1 MKNIFTLILL
11 GGAGSLLSGCFM
23 ATQQDMSSLQ
33 SQLKNLNAT
42 ITQMQANQA
51 ELASKMDELNQ
62 NLSVSNENLA
72 QTGSQLSDL
81 SAKLDDI
88 TASVRP
94 TQPAAAQPAA
104 QPAENGEVLP
114 VVTAA
119 QPANAVLPS
128 DLFAEAKNHLDKGA
142 YDAAATGF
150 KLYLTKYPQ
159 SAQAAQAYMYM
170 GDAYIAAGQTKKG
183 AVAYATL
190 LQQFPKHKLV
200 PAARLKYAL
209 SIVPLGKTDEAKK
222 YLSSVVAEFPT
233 SSEATQA
240 KAELAKLSK

>member
-1 MKNIFTLILL
+1 MKNILTLILL
-11 GGAGSLLSGCFM
+11 GGAGSLLSGCLM

-33 SQLKNLNAT
+33 GQLKHLNAT

-72 QTGSQLSDL
+72 QTGNQLSDL

-88 TASVRP
+88 TASIRP
-94 TQPAAAQPAA
+94 GQQAPAA
-104 QPAENGEVLP
+104 QENGEELP
-114 VVTAA
+114 VVAA
-119 QPANAVLPS
+119 KPANAVLPS
-128 DLFAEAKNHLDKGA
+128 DLFAEAKNHLDKGS

-150 KLYLTKYPQ
+150 KLYITKYPQ
-159 SAQAAQAYMYM
+159 SAQTDQAYMYM

-190 LQQFPKHKLV
+190 LQQFPKSKLV

-222 YLSSVVAEFPT
+222 YLSAPAAAGRSIYRR
-233 SSEATQA
+233 
-240 KAELAKLSK
+240 

>member
-33 SQLKNLNAT
+33 GQLKTLNAA

-51 ELASKMDELNQ
+51 ELASKMEELNQ
-62 NLSVSNENLA
+62 NLSVSNENLS
-72 QTGSQLSDL
+72 QTSSQLNDL

-94 TQPAAAQPAA
+94 GAQQTVPASQND
-104 QPAENGEVLP
+104 ETLP

-119 QPANAVLPS
+119 KPANAVLPS

-142 YDAAATGF
+142 YEAAATGF
-150 KLYLTKYPQ
+150 KLYTTKYPQ
-159 SAQAAQAYMYM
+159 SAQADQAYMYM

-183 AVAYATL
+183 AIAYATL
-190 LQQFPKHKLV
+190 LQQFPKSKLV

-222 YLSSVVAEFPT
+222 YLSSVVAEFSNAP
-233 SSEATQA
+233 EATQA

>member
-1 MKNIFTLILL
+1 MKNILTLILI
-11 GGAGSLLSGCFM
+11 GGAGSLLSGCFL
-23 ATQQDMSSLQ
+23 ASQQDMSALQ
-33 SQLKNLNAT
+33 GQLRELNTT

-72 QTGSQLSDL
+72 QSGSQFSSL

-88 TASVRP
+88 TALVKNGRSVP
-94 TQPAAAQPAA
+94 AVETEEGTEPVAQPAAA
-104 QPAENGEVLP
+104 
-114 VVTAA
+114 
-119 QPANAVLPS
+119 AVLPS

-142 YDAAATGF
+142 YEAAATGF
-150 KLYLTKYPQ
+150 KLFVAKYPQ
-159 SAQAAQAYMYM
+159 SENTEQAYMYM

-183 AVAYATL
+183 AVAYATI
-190 LQQFPKHKLV
+190 LQKFPSSKLT

-209 SIVPLGKTDEAKK
+209 SIVPLGKTEEAKR
-222 YLSSVVAEFPT
+222 YLSSVVADFPK
-233 SSEATQA
+233 SAEVTQA

>member
-1 MKNIFTLILL
+1 MKNILTLILL
-11 GGAGSLLSGCFM
+11 GGAGSLLSGCLM

-33 SQLKNLNAT
+33 GQLKNLNAA

-94 TQPAAAQPAA
+94 GGATQAT
-104 QPAENGEVLP
+104 AENSEELP
-114 VVTAA
+114 VVAA
-119 QPANAVLPS
+119 KPTNAVLPS
-128 DLFAEAKNHLDKGA
+128 DLFAEAKNHLDKGS

-150 KLYLTKYPQ
+150 KLYIAKYPQ
-159 SAQAAQAYMYM
+159 SAQTDQAYMYM

-183 AVAYATL
+183 AIAYATL
-190 LQQFPKHKLV
+190 LQQFPKSKLV
-200 PAARLKYAL
+200 PTARLKYAL
-209 SIVPLGKTDEAKK
+209 SIVPLGKTDEAKR
-222 YLSSVVAEFPT
+222 YLSSVVAEFPNAP
-233 SSEATQA
+233 EATQA
-240 KAELAKLSK
+240 KAELAKLK

>member
-1 MKNIFTLILL
+1 MKNIFSLILL
-11 GGAGSLLSGCFM
+11 GGAGSLLSGCFL
-23 ATQQDMSSLQ
+23 ASQQDMSSLQ
-33 SQLKNLNAT
+33 GQLKSLNAA

-62 NLSVSNENLA
+62 NLSVSNENLS
-72 QTGSQLSDL
+72 QTGSQLTDW

-88 TASVRP
+88 TAVIRPGGQSTSV
-94 TQPAAAQPAA
+94 
-104 QPAENGEVLP
+104 PAENDEELP

-119 QPANAVLPS
+119 KPANAVLPS
-128 DLFAEAKNHLDKGA
+128 DLFAEAKNHLDKGS
-142 YDAAATGF
+142 YEAAATGF
-150 KLYLTKYPQ
+150 KLYITKYPQ
-159 SAQAAQAYMYM
+159 SAQADQAYMYM

-183 AVAYATL
+183 AIAYATL
-190 LQQFPKHKLV
+190 LQQFPKSKLV

>member
-1 MKNIFTLILL
+1 MKNILTLILL
-11 GGAGSLLSGCFM
+11 GGAGSLLSGCFLP
-23 ATQQDMSSLQ
+23 ANQQDISE
-33 SQLKNLNAT
+33 LKA
-42 ITQMQANQA
+42 IVSQMQANQS

-72 QTGSQLSDL
+72 QTGTQLSDL

-88 TASVRP
+88 TATIRP
-94 TQPAAAQPAA
+94 GRAAAAT
-104 QPAENGEVLP
+104 AENGEELP
-114 VVTAA
+114 VVAT

-128 DLFAEAKNHLDKGA
+128 DLFAEAKNHLDKGS
-142 YDAAATGF
+142 YEAAATGF
-150 KLYLTKYPQ
+150 KLYTTKYPQ
-159 SAQAAQAYMYM
+159 SAQTDQAYIYM
-170 GDAYIAAGQTKKG
+170 GDAYIAQGQTKKG

-190 LQQFPKHKLV
+190 LQQFPKSKLV

-222 YLSSVVAEFPT
+222 YLSSVVAEFPN
-233 SSEATQA
+233 SPEATQA